1 MYNFVCKFYDSSV
14 GSGKF
19 SSTLKQIKTFAT
31 EKEKKKKKCKLNSE
45 KIWKMRKKVG
55 KLSAPNRRIIKL
67 ANKIIHVYL
76 FHFMIKFAFSCL
88 QSKFYVLQTKII
100 IS

>member
-55 KLSAPNRRIIKL
+55 
-67 ANKIIHVYL
+67 
-76 FHFMIKFAFSCL
+76 
-88 QSKFYVLQTKII
+88 
-100 IS
+100 